1 MSDKMFHRKASRFVM
16 ILEYKNPCSLSFF
29 TWWYF
34 ILLLMDLRGKI
45 PYIGF
50 LIPKMRKI
58 LKYLQLQGHFIKYI
72 NILFLWIV
80 PSQTL
85 VCLVYYDDDKGGK
98 TSIASSEWKCSVAFG
113 MSWCEDCEI
122 FFSLLSLFSWFI
134 IFICYTFSYKK
145 HITYLCVKLWKYD
158 FCSTIVD
165 FLSIGAIICIL
176 WTSQW
181 NSTCEAYKSLKSKW

>member
-1 MSDKMFHRKASRFVM
+1 MWIQYSNHLFRNKKFMSDEMFQRKASRFLM

-34 ILLLMDLRGKI
+34 ILLLMDLSGKI

-50 LIPKMRKI
+50 LIPKMRQI
-58 LKYLQLQGHFIKYI
+58 LKYLHSYRDISSSI

-80 PSQTL
+80 PSPQTL
-85 VCLVYYDDDKGGK
+85 VCLVYYDDVDKGGK

-134 IFICYTFSYKK
+134 I
-145 HITYLCVKLWKYD
+145 YLLY
-158 FCSTIVD
+158 I
-165 FLSIGAIICIL
+165 FL
-176 WTSQW
+176 
-181 NSTCEAYKSLKSKW
+181 

>member
-1 MSDKMFHRKASRFVM
+1 MYFKIRLPSIVFVYNTMWIQYSNHLFRNKKFMSDEMFQRKASRFVM

-134 IFICYTFSYKK
+134 ICY
-145 HITYLCVKLWKYD
+145 I
-158 FCSTIVD
+158 
-165 FLSIGAIICIL
+165 FL
-176 WTSQW
+176 
-181 NSTCEAYKSLKSKW
+181 